1 MLDDSGRP
9 RYGRAYADQLKQ
21 DLADEMERR
30 RAENEMRMRRL
41 REQFKD
47 QNKQIEEAS
56 SGAPRSRPVLCSGF
70 HASCASAELDVGG
83 RAGCRSKRKAGAR
96 AR

>member
-1 MLDDSGRP
+1 MVDDKGRP

-30 RAENEMRMRRL
+30 RAENEQRMRRL
-41 REQFKD
+41 REQFRD

-56 SGAPRSRPVLCSGF
+56 SGVL
-70 HASCASAELDVGG
+70 HACCCRCCRFVPTAVF
-83 RAGCRSKRKAGAR
+83 RADCGA
-96 AR
+96 